1 MKNTE
6 LRIGNLITGIYD
18 GDDEKEAICEV
29 LAVDATQSL
38 GEGWSIMVDSD
49 ESAEC
54 FDDFKPILLTE
65 EWLIKFGFT
74 YKRPGAGGQDS
85 WSGYGFWSLND
96 ISFLGIKDGKILYY
110 NRIRASQI
118 AYVHQLQNLYFALTG
133 EELTIE
139 NLHNSK

>member
-65 EWLIKFGFT
+65 EWLLKLGFRKFVNDFSLKGVVIHSR
-74 YKRPGAGGQDS
+74 KR
-85 WSGYGFWSLND
+85 GYV
-96 ISFLGIKDGKILYY
+96 
-110 NRIRASQI
+110 IRKSI
-118 AYVHQLQNLYFALTG
+118 PVMTSVHMLQNYFYAATG
-133 EELTIE
+133 QELLIDQITI
-139 NLHNSK
+139 K